1 MIEFVNVS
9 FSYPAG
15 LPIFKELSMKF
26 GQGTFSVIQ
35 GRSGEGKSSLLKL
48 MNRLEDPQKGEIRFK
63 GRALSSYEPQ
73 RIRSSILYVQQ
84 TPVVITGTVKDNL
97 ILPFTFKINRSM
109 EMPDEHRLMKFM
121 DEYYLDK
128 VPLERNAADLS
139 VGQLQRICLIRGLLL
154 SPEVILLD
162 EPTSALDEESSRIV
176 ELNVVRL
183 CREFGRTVIM
193 VSHREFDPEQI
204 TPVVYKLADGRIREI
219 K

>member
-1 MIEFVNVS
+1 MIELRNVS
-9 FSYPAG
+9 FSYPDG
-15 LPIFKELSMKF
+15 LTVFKDLSMKF

-48 MNRLEDPQKGEIRFK
+48 MNRMEDPQKGEIRFR

-73 RIRSSILYVQQ
+73 VVRASILYIQQ
-84 TPVVITGTVKDNL
+84 TPMVINGTVKDNFM
-97 ILPFTFKINRSM
+97 LPFTFKTNHKKAQ
-109 EMPDEHRLMKFM
+109 PDEKKLLAFM
-121 DEYYLDK
+121 DEFHLDN

-176 ELNVVRL
+176 ESSAVRL
-183 CREFGRTVIM
+183 CQEFGRTVIM

>member
-1 MIEFVNVS
+1 MIEFVNIS
-9 FSYPAG
+9 FSYPNG
-15 LPIFKELSMKF
+15 LTIFKELSMKF
-26 GQGTFSVIQ
+26 GQGTLSVIQ

-48 MNRLEDPQKGEIRFK
+48 MNRLEDPQSGEIRFK

-73 RIRSSILYVQQ
+73 VVRAAILYIQQ
-84 TPVVITGTVKDNL
+84 TPEVISGTVKDNFM
-97 ILPFTFKINRSM
+97 LPFTFKTNHKKAQ
-109 EMPDEHRLMKFM
+109 PDVKTLLTYMNEFH
-121 DEYYLDK
+121 LDN
-128 VPLERNAADLS
+128 VPLERNATDLS

-193 VSHREFDPEQI
+193 VSHRKFDTEQI

>member
-1 MIEFVNVS
+1 MIELRNVS
-9 FSYPAG
+9 FSYPDG
-15 LPIFKELSMKF
+15 LTVFKDLSMKF

-48 MNRLEDPQKGEIRFK
+48 MNRMEDPQKGEIRFR

-73 RIRSSILYVQQ
+73 VVRASILYIQQ
-84 TPVVITGTVKDNL
+84 TPMVINGTVKDNFM
-97 ILPFTFKINRSM
+97 LPFTFKTNHKKAQ
-109 EMPDEHRLMKFM
+109 PDEKKLLAFM
-121 DEYYLDK
+121 DEFHLDN

-139 VGQLQRICLIRGLLL
+139 VAQLQRICLIRGLLL

-176 ELNVVRL
+176 ESSAVRL
-183 CREFGRTVIM
+183 CQEFGRTVIM